1 MINRDA
7 VLDFWCICPA
17 TAIADA
23 QNYYTKKQVD
33 DIVIESGGM
42 TSGIVQSMIEEYTYD
57 KLTID
62 YKIATVQESVYNK
75 QEMDVLLGAKN
86 DVISVDGMTLI
97 IS

>member
-42 TSGIVQSMIEEYTYD
+42 TSGIVQSMLEEYTYD

-62 YKIATVQESVYNK
+62 YKIGVVQESVYNK
-75 QEMDVLLGAKN
+75 QETDALLGAKN